1 MDAYMREHFS
11 KPYDKD
17 GRAAEKGVIH
27 ESLLKSLL
35 EHSYFDQSFPKT
47 TGPEVFSMEYLTQRI
62 RALGGEK
69 ISHEEVMA
77 TLNAFTDHSIA
88 QARQPYGSEN
98 IRIYIRGDGA
108 HYPAL

>member
-17 GRAAEKGVIH
+17 GRTAEKGVIH
-27 ESLLKSLL
+27 ESLLKPLL

-47 TGPEVFSMEYLTQRI
+47 TGPEVFSMEHLTQRL
-62 RALGGEK
+62 RAVGGEK

-77 TLNAFTDHSIA
+77 TLNAFTAHSIPHA
-88 QARQPYGSEN
+88 LTPYGS
-98 IRIYIRGDGA
+98 A
-108 HYPAL
+108 HTGI